1 MLCLMMAI
9 SRNKSTSSRGMGG
22 LSNLDGNEIK
32 MSKTDIDIKEPFLI
46 CILCKKIQLNTA
58 EVQKYG

>member
-32 MSKTDIDIKEPFLI
+32 MSKTDIDIKEPFLS
-46 CILCKKIQLNTA
+46 CILCKKIQLKSKNMA
-58 EVQKYG
+58 KYG